1 VLLSPDGALLLA
13 GGVSGALIG
22 WRLDDGALACTFDG
36 AGAAVSCACIS
47 GHEMLV
53 GTQEGDVVGYAL
65 DPVVLYGR
73 SVRDVAAWAYSP
85 IERHPVRVR
94 QLMTNHLTGG
104 PPVSSTYEE
113 QSSQR
118 GRNNLASL

>member
-1 VLLSPDGALLLA
+1 MLLSPDGALLLA

-65 DPVVLYGR
+65 DPAVLYGR

-85 IERHPVRVR
+85 IERQPVRVR
-94 QLMTNHLTGG
+94 QLIN
-104 PPVSSTYEE
+104 
-113 QSSQR
+113 
-118 GRNNLASL
+118 RNNGCFFVGDFPSL

>member
-1 VLLSPDGALLLA
+1 M
-13 GGVSGALIG
+13 SGALIG

-36 AGAAVSCACIS
+36 AVAAVSCACIS

-65 DPVVLYGR
+65 DPAVLYGR

-85 IERHPVRVR
+85 IERKPVRIRLFLRWRFPFSLGRLTKLNPR
-94 QLMTNHLTGG
+94 QL
-104 PPVSSTYEE
+104 
-113 QSSQR
+113 
-118 GRNNLASL
+118 